1 MRKVIALVN
10 ITLDGFAA
18 TADGGLDWTIVDDEM
33 WVHTNEL
40 FNGADTTLF
49 GRVTYQGF
57 EQAWPAIGA
66 NPDSPKTMTDF
77 AAWIEN
83 VEKIVFSRSLERVPW
98 NHSRIVKDHIAEE
111 VAKLKAQPGK
121 DIVIMGSLSIT
132 RTFLNLGLLDEL
144 QLNINPVVLGSG
156 IRLFDG
162 SEDRQDLT
170 LVKTKGFASGV
181 VSVHYAS
188 KRELQ

>member
-18 TADGGLDWTIVDDEM
+18 TADGGLDWTIVDEEM
-33 WVHTNEL
+33 WTHTSEL
-40 FNGADTTLF
+40 FSQADTTLF

-57 EQAWPAIGA
+57 EQAWPGIGA
-66 NPDSPKTMTDF
+66 NSDSPKVMKDF
-77 AAWIEN
+77 SAWIEN

-98 NHSRIVKDHIAEE
+98 NNSRIIEDHIPEE
-111 VAKLKAQPGK
+111 IAKLKAQSGK
-121 DIVIMGSLSIT
+121 NMVIMGSPSIT

-144 QLNINPVVLGSG
+144 RLNINPVVLGSG

-162 SEDRQDLT
+162 SQGRQDLT
-170 LVKTKGFASGV
+170 LVATKRFASGV
-181 VSVHYAS
+181 VAIHYAP
-188 KRELQ
+188 KQG

>member
-1 MRKVIALVN
+1 MRNVIALVN

-18 TADGGLDWTIVDDEM
+18 TTDGGLDWTIVDDEM
-33 WVHTNEL
+33 WTHTNEL
-40 FNGADTTLF
+40 FAHTSTTLF

-83 VEKIVFSRSLERVPW
+83 VEKIVFSRSLEHAPW
-98 NHSRIVKDHIAEE
+98 NHSRIVRDHIPEE

-121 DIVIMGSLSIT
+121 DIVIMGSPSVT

-156 IRLFDG
+156 VPLFTEIEG
-162 SEDRQDLT
+162 KSDLE
-170 LVKTKGFASGV
+170 LVRTKRFASGV
-181 VSVHYAS
+181 VAVHYRPRRS
-188 KRELQ
+188 

>member
-1 MRKVIALVN
+1 VRKVIALVN

-18 TADGGLDWTIVDDEM
+18 TSDGGLDWTIVDEEM
-33 WVHTNEL
+33 WTHTNEL
-40 FNGADTTLF
+40 FAGADTTLF

-57 EQAWPAIGA
+57 EQAWPAIGS
-66 NPDSPKTMTDF
+66 NPDSPQVMKDF
-77 AAWIEN
+77 SAWIEN
-83 VEKIVFSRSLERVPW
+83 VEKIVFSSSLERVPW

-121 DIVIMGSLSIT
+121 DIVIMGSPSIT

-144 QLNINPVVLGSG
+144 RLNVNPVVLGGG

-162 SEDRQDLT
+162 SEGRQDLT
-170 LVKTKGFASGV
+170 LVATKRFASGV
-181 VSVHYAS
+181 VSVHYAP
-188 KRELQ
+188 KRD

>member
-33 WVHTNEL
+33 WTHTNEL
-40 FNGADTTLF
+40 FTWADTTLF

-77 AAWIEN
+77 ASWIEN
-83 VEKIVFSRSLERVPW
+83 VEKIVFSRSLEHAPW
-98 NHSRIVKDHIAEE
+98 HNSRIVKDHIPEE
-111 VAKLKAQPGK
+111 MAKLKAQSGK
-121 DIVIMGSLSIT
+121 NIVIMGSPSIT
-132 RTFLNLGLLDEL
+132 RTFMSLGLLDEL
-144 QLNINPVVLGSG
+144 QLNVNPVVLGGG

-162 SEDRQDLT
+162 GEGGQGLT
-170 LVKTKGFASGV
+170 LVATRRFASGV
-181 VSVHYAS
+181 VAIHYAP
-188 KRELQ
+188 KRG